1 MTEKKPIGDS
11 QFDISDSFKNTRE
24 RYGMSQKK
32 WADAIGISYSL
43 VKKIEAH
50 TIAYSYKTQDKVK
63 SFINRHPIIPEEYK
77 LHELKDYILF
87 DIIKNDIDR
96 ETRLENVEPV
106 YKCIHHLQE
115 LISNA
120 KQCNS
125 SKELFNY
132 FEFLHQLLYAA
143 KSAASDNMDLIRHGK
158 FPSAMEKNLKSAFS
172 HISDAGPA
180 QASKKSNK
188 NSQIEG
194 QSTLFDL

>member
-1 MTEKKPIGDS
+1 MTEKNSIGDI

-32 WADAIGISYSL
+32 WAEAIGISYSL

-50 TIAYSYKTQDKVK
+50 AIAYSYKTQDKVK
-63 SFINRHPIIPEEYK
+63 SFINRHPILSEEYK

-87 DIIKNDIDR
+87 DIFQDNIDR

-106 YKCIHHLQE
+106 YKCIRHLQE

-125 SKELFNY
+125 SEELFNY

-158 FPSAMEKNLKSAFS
+158 FPSGMEKDLKSAFS
-172 HISDAGPA
+172 RISDAGA
-180 QASKKSNK
+180 QASKKSVK